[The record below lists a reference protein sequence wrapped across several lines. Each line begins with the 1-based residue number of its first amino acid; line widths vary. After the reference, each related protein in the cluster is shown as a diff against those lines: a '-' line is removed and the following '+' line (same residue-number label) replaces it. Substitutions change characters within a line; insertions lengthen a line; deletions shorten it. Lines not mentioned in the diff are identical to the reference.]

1 MFLFQITTLPEMV
14 FDKLESKVKNEEQ
27 LLYVFH
33 LVCPLTQRLF
43 AERIMHPLF
52 NLTKSLFRMLSRV
65 QKDSTTG
72 LKHMDEIC
80 DVLYHIKYQFIG
92 DSIKDEIERYLFYS
106 YFTHLFI
113 PSKHES
119 KGLNLTTLAQLELSV
134 FSLLRAGFFTDFLSN
149 KVAQNLRRFEYKRR
163 LFLRSATS
171 WT

>member
-1 MFLFQITTLPEMV
+1 MV

-106 YFTHLFI
+106 YLTHLFI
-113 PSKHES
+113 PSKQGS
-119 KGLNLTTLAQLELSV
+119 KG
-134 FSLLRAGFFTDFLSN
+134 
-149 KVAQNLRRFEYKRR
+149 
-163 LFLRSATS
+163 
-171 WT
+171 

>member
-1 MFLFQITTLPEMV
+1 MFLLQITTLPEMV

-92 DSIKDEIERYLFYS
+92 DSIKDEIER
-106 YFTHLFI
+106 
-113 PSKHES
+113 
-119 KGLNLTTLAQLELSV
+119 
-134 FSLLRAGFFTDFLSN
+134 
-149 KVAQNLRRFEYKRR
+149 
-163 LFLRSATS
+163 
-171 WT
+171 